1 MKARLSLIVVSIL
14 LVAAIPLAQ
23 QSGYQ
28 PGKIISVQ
36 KQEAPPARGGTDA
49 PSKSSDYTYH
59 MDIETGGKTYTV
71 VYKAHSDLD
80 PTWKEGKDV
89 EAEVKGKTMNVKM
102 PGGKGLVKLAILSS
116 K

>member
-1 MKARLSLIVVSIL
+1 MKARLSLIAVSIL
-14 LVAAIPLAQ
+14 LLAGISAAQ

-36 KQEAPPARGGTDA
+36 KQDAPPRGGVDA

-59 MDIETGGKTYTV
+59 LDIETGGKTYTV

-89 EAEVKGKTMNVKM
+89 EAEVNGKTMNVKM
-102 PGGKGLVKLAILSS
+102 PGGKGLTKLAIVNS

>member
-1 MKARLSLIVVSIL
+1 MKARLSLIAVSIL
-14 LVAAIPLAQ
+14 LLAGISLAQ

-36 KQEAPPARGGTDA
+36 KQDAPSARGGTDA
-49 PSKSSDYTYH
+49 PSKSSDHTYH

-71 VYKAHSDLD
+71 VYKGHSDLD
-80 PTWKEGKDV
+80 PSWKEGKDV
-89 EAEVKGKTMNVKM
+89 EAEVKGKTMSIKM
-102 PGGKGLVKLAILSS
+102 PGGKGLAKLAIVSS

>member
-1 MKARLSLIVVSIL
+1 MKSCFSLIAVFLVL
-14 LVAAIPLAQ
+14 LAGISLAQ
-23 QSGYQ
+23 QSGFQ

-36 KQEAPPARGGTDA
+36 KQQAPSTRGGTDA
-49 PSKSSDYTYH
+49 PSKSSGYTYR

-71 VYKAHSDLD
+71 VYKAHSDID

-102 PGGKGLVKLAILSS
+102 PGGKGLAKLSIVSS